1 MKEVAAALAARRAR
15 EEEELRQRE
24 LILRV
29 FIDGASLG
37 LPVDEETGAAPT
49 LGPIELNKER
59 SIAEIEQD
67 VQAYFADQGIEVE
80 IPEGGFITIA
90 YDGIALDRDQSIV
103 AQNIPMDGKL
113 QIIIN
118 SSNKEDGSGEGDD
131 AEGDGEDDN

>member
-1 MKEVAAALAARRAR
+1 
-15 EEEELRQRE
+15 
-24 LILRV
+24 
-29 FIDGASLG
+29 
-37 LPVDEETGAAPT
+37 

-113 QIIIN
+113 
-118 SSNKEDGSGEGDD
+118 
-131 AEGDGEDDN
+131 